1 MIVNVLIAI
10 FVAVALASWLVI
22 GQMTNTDPASIEA
35 AAVEKQLP
43 SVRYRDSAAEPYAA
57 TITLRGKTEPARSS
71 LLKAEI
77 PGSILEI
84 VAERGAP
91 VKAGDLLIRLDPRN
105 LPEQLAAAEANLHLR
120 EREHEAAIKLQA
132 SGYQSETRAAETAA
146 LLASARNE
154 IAATRIAL
162 AHTEIRAPYDGVF
175 NDRLV
180 ELGESVAIGDPIASF
195 LQLDPMIIVAEATEA
210 ELRRIERD
218 SAAIG
223 KVNGQEVQ
231 GSIRYIAQAG
241 NDAVRTYTIEFAFAN
256 PNLALPAGLT
266 ADIVVTA
273 ESQLAHKVTPAILFL
288 SANTEGDL
296 GIKTVEADGTVGF
309 HRATI
314 VGSAP
319 DGVWVS
325 GLPASAR
332 IITVGQ
338 GFVKPGFP
346 VRAVDEA
353 TIQ

>member
-10 FVAVALASWLVI
+10 FVAVALAAWLVI
-22 GQMTNTDPASIEA
+22 GQLTVTDPASIEA
-35 AAVEKQLP
+35 AAAEKQLP

-57 TITLRGKTEPARSS
+57 AITLRGKTAAARSS
-71 LLKAEI
+71 ALKADI
-77 PGSILEI
+77 PGTVLEI
-84 VAERGAP
+84 AAQRGGH
-91 VKAGDLLIRLDPRN
+91 VKAGELLVRLDPRD
-105 LPEQLAAAEANLHLR
+105 LPEQLAAAEANLSLR
-120 EREHEAAIKLQA
+120 EREHEAATKLQA

-146 LLASARNE
+146 LLASARAE
-154 IAATRIAL
+154 LAAARAAL
-162 AHTEIRAPYDGVF
+162 GHTEIRAPYDGVF

-180 ELGESVAIGDPIASF
+180 ELGESVAIGDPVASF
-195 LQLDPMIIVAEATEA
+195 LQLDPMVIVAEATEA
-210 ELRRIERD
+210 ELRHISLD
-218 SAAIG
+218 STAIG
-223 KVNGQEVQ
+223 KVDGREVQ
-231 GSIRYIAQAG
+231 GSIRYISQQG
-241 NDAVRTYTIEFAFAN
+241 DDAVRTYTVEFAFAN
-256 PNLALPAGLT
+256 PDPALPAGRT

-273 ESQLAHKVTPAILFL
+273 ESQLAHKVSPAILFL
-288 SANTEGDL
+288 SASTEGDL

-309 HRATI
+309 HPANI

-325 GLPASAR
+325 GLPESLR